1 MRTPQIIF
9 GAGLVVL
16 VVLLLTPQRH
26 PPRYD
31 AAAEMTIHG
40 VVQDVRNFYCP
51 ISGDEGTHLIVATEK
66 GTIEVHLAPTRFLN
80 GRRWQFFRGDE
91 VDVVGSRIAYR
102 GREALIARTIAR
114 GNQTVA
120 LRKADGK
127 PLWVE

>member
-9 GAGLVVL
+9 GTGLVVL

-31 AAAEMTIHG
+31 TAAEMTLHG

-51 ISGDEGTHLIVATEK
+51 ISGDEGTHLTVATDG
-66 GTIEVHLAPTRFLN
+66 GTVEVHVAPARFLN
-80 GRRWQFFRGDE
+80 GQKWQFFRGDE
-91 VDVVGSRIAYR
+91 VEVVGSRIIYH
-102 GREALIARTIAR
+102 GHEALIARTIAR

-120 LRKADGK
+120 VRKADGK
-127 PLWVE
+127 PLWAE

>member
-31 AAAEMTIHG
+31 TADEVTFHG

-51 ISGDEGTHLIVATEK
+51 ISGDEGTHLTIATDG
-66 GTIEVHLAPTRFLN
+66 GTVEVHVAPARFLN
-80 GRRWQFFRGDE
+80 GQKWQFFRGDE
-91 VDVVGSRIAYR
+91 VEIVGSRIIYR
-102 GREALIARTIAR
+102 GHEALIARTIAR

-120 LRKADGK
+120 LRRVDGK